1 MNQTPAQGTTNQ
13 AGHDGADGKGKGRQP
28 DVMPVLRQLKC
39 RSNDKRREQERK
51 GGDRS
56 DDEVGLRMP

>member
-1 MNQTPAQGTTNQ
+1 M
-13 AGHDGADGKGKGRQP
+13 
-28 DVMPVLRQLKC
+28 LRQLQC
-39 RSNDKRREQERK
+39 PSNDKRREQERK